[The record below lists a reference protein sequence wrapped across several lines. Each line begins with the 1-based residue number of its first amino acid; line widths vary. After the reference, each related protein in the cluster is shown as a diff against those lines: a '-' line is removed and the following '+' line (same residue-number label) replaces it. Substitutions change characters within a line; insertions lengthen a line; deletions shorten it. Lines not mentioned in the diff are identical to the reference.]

1 MPKQAKIIVLSAA
14 EIAVTKS
21 KENLTAK
28 VAENAKKTNENLATL
43 AIFAVSKNTMSKLK
57 FVLIGTG
64 GIAQTYAQAFQ
75 TSNCCDLIAVAD
87 INEESARAFAEPFGA
102 KSFADYK
109 TLAENSEFDAVIVA
123 TPPNSHPEIAMYFMN
138 RGKHVLCEKPLCLS
152 VTEAK
157 QMIECAEKT
166 GVIFTMAS
174 KFRYVEDAIK
184 AKSMVASGV
193 LGEIVQFENA
203 FTAKVDMSK
212 RWNSDSEISGGGVLM
227 DNGTH
232 SVDIIRYFLG
242 PITDVLALETSGT
255 QNLSVDENV
264 KLLAKTKN
272 GVAASV
278 DLTWGI
284 NKGLPNFISIYGTNG
299 TLHIGWAESKYKL
312 NSSPDWTVFGKG
324 YDKVQA
330 FKSKLEN
337 FRNAI
342 LGKEE
347 LLIKPSDALASVEV
361 IEAAYK
367 SLNQN
372 LWQKVVE
379 KIDVA
384 GR

>member
-1 MPKQAKIIVLSAA
+1 M
-14 EIAVTKS
+14 
-21 KENLTAK
+21 N
-28 VAENAKKTNENLATL
+28 
-43 AIFAVSKNTMSKLK
+43 KLK
-57 FVLIGTG
+57 FALIGTG

-75 TSNCCDLIAVAD
+75 TSNCCELVAVAD
-87 INEESARAFAEPFGA
+87 VNKDSAKAFAEPFSA
-102 KSFADYK
+102 QSFADYK
-109 TLAENSEFDAVIVA
+109 TLAEISEFDAVIVA
-123 TPPNSHPEIAMYFMN
+123 TPPNTHPEIAEFFMN

-152 VTEAK
+152 VAEAK
-157 QMIECAEKT
+157 QMIETAEKT
-166 GVIFTMAS
+166 GVVFTMAT
-174 KFRYVEDAIK
+174 KFRYCEDVVK
-184 AKSMVASGV
+184 AKSILASGV
-193 LGEIVQFENA
+193 LGEVVQFENA

-212 RWNSDSEISGGGVLM
+212 RWNSDKEISGGGVLI

-242 PITDVLALETSGT
+242 AITDVLALETSGT

-264 KLLAKTKN
+264 KLLAKTAN

-284 NKGLPNFISIYGTNG
+284 NKELPNFISIYGTNG
-299 TLHIGWAESKYKL
+299 TLHIGWRESKYKL
-312 NSSPDWTVFGKG
+312 NSSPDWTIFGTG

-330 FKSKLEN
+330 FKSKIEN

-347 LLIKPSDALASVEV
+347 LLIKPADALASVEV

-379 KIDVA
+379 KSETA
-384 GR
+384 KK

>member
-1 MPKQAKIIVLSAA
+1 M
-14 EIAVTKS
+14 
-21 KENLTAK
+21 N
-28 VAENAKKTNENLATL
+28 
-43 AIFAVSKNTMSKLK
+43 KLK
-57 FVLIGTG
+57 FALIGTG

-75 TSNCCDLIAVAD
+75 TSECCTLVAVAD
-87 INEESARAFAEPFGA
+87 INQDSAKAFAEPFGA
-102 KSFADYK
+102 QSFSDYQ
-109 TLAENSEFDAVIVA
+109 TLAENAEFDAVIIA
-123 TPPNSHPEIAMYFMN
+123 TPPNSHPEIAAFFMN

-152 VTEAK
+152 VAEAR
-157 QMIECAEKT
+157 QMNETAEKT
-166 GVIFTMAS
+166 GVVFTMAS
-174 KFRYVEDAIK
+174 KFRYVADVIK

-203 FTAKVDMSK
+203 FTAKVDMSQ
-212 RWNSDSEISGGGVLM
+212 RWNSDFAVSGGGVLM

-242 PITDVLALETSGT
+242 SISEVLAVETGKT

-264 KLLAKTKN
+264 KMFAKTAN

-284 NKGLPNFISIYGTNG
+284 NKELPNFISVYGTNG
-299 TLHIGWAESKYKL
+299 TLHIGWRESKYKL
-312 NSSPDWTVFGKG
+312 NSSPDWIVFGKG

-330 FKSKLEN
+330 FKSKIEN

-347 LLIKPSDALASVEV
+347 LLIKPTDAMASVEV

-379 KIDVA
+379 KRESA
-384 GR
+384 KS